1 MRIGSLADAMRYST
15 TGMTAERFRMDT
27 ISSNLANA
35 NSVARPGEE
44 GYRRRAVV
52 LTASEGG
59 VRIDGVEKDM
69 ERDFQMKYEPGHPFA
84 DAKGMVTMSNI
95 DPISE
100 MVDMIGASRA
110 YEANIAAF
118 NSAKGM
124 MNSALQIGKA

>member
-1 MRIGSLADAMRYST
+1 
-15 TGMTAERFRMDT
+15 MDT

-52 LTASEGG
+52 LTASENG
-59 VRIDGVEKDM
+59 VRIDDVTEDM
-69 ERDFQMKYEPGHPFA
+69 KRDFQMKYEPGHPFA
-84 DAKGMVTMSNI
+84 NKETGMVTMSNI